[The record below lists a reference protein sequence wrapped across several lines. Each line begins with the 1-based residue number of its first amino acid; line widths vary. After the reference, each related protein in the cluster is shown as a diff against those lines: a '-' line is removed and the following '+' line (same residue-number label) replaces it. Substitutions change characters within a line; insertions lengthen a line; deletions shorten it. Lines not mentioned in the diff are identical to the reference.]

1 MNRGLAPI
9 EYGTVSSV
17 SSKPVGRRDTLSSRI
32 VTEAV
37 WPAGTRDG
45 LTSLTQRI
53 RYRVRLAASTDSTG
67 RITSNPPILSKVRWP
82 SPSPRMPAATP
93 AAMNALPRVVN
104 PASSDPMR
112 RPSLNLLLSNY
123 DRLWSIL
130 ITGLLGSSPEC
141 PCLWYLAVDAS
152 RPGASAAGAVAHGRR
167 SRRELVRGAAA

>member
-17 SSKPVGRRDTLSSRI
+17 SSKPVGRRDTLSSRMDT
-32 VTEAV
+32 VAV

-53 RYRVRLAASTDSTG
+53 RYRVLLAASTDSTG
-67 RITSNPPILSKVRWP
+67 RMTSSPPMLSKVRWP
-82 SPSPRMPAATP
+82 SASPRMPAATP

-112 RPSLNLLLSNY
+112 RPSFEPAFPKLRQALVHPSNGFLPLLVEMSLFGG
-123 DRLWSIL
+123 W
-130 ITGLLGSSPEC
+130 
-141 PCLWYLAVDAS
+141 
-152 RPGASAAGAVAHGRR
+152 
-167 SRRELVRGAAA
+167 